1 MTYYQSH
8 KDIILTRSKQYYYK
22 NKDKINDR
30 LNKIKCIECGGY
42 YKNFE
47 RHQRSK
53 SHWQKIFNFPIFNE
67 YKNI

>member
-42 YKNFE
+42 YKHEE

-53 SHWQKIFNFPIFNE
+53 LHWQKIFNYPIFNE
-67 YKNI
+67 YENI